1 MRHIALVGAS
11 GFIGTRLI
19 DLIGKDNCYNI
30 DKNPSE
36 KYNDITTIQD
46 IRETQLEKVFSDNTK
61 TVILLAAEH
70 RDDVSPIS
78 LYYDVNVNG
87 THHVL
92 DAMDKKGISN
102 IVFISSVAVYGLNK
116 KNPDENF
123 PPDPFSHYGKSKW
136 QAEKILH
143 EWQQKDPS
151 NKSLTIIRSTVA
163 FGEKNQGNVHNL
175 LRQIASGKFLMIG
188 RGENRKSMAYVGN
201 VAAFIKFCL
210 ETKKPGYQVLNYIDK
225 PDLTMNELVLQAEE
239 SLNRKLPSF
248 RLPYWM
254 GLLGSLGF
262 DLATHI
268 TGRKFSISSIRIK
281 KFCATTQFD
290 ATLAYSSGFEAP
302 FTLAEGLDRT
312 LKSEFGEKVNLRGL
326 EYKLKENDEPTIS
339 VKNRQL

>member
-1 MRHIALVGAS
+1 MRQIALVGAS

-19 DLIGKDNCYNI
+19 DLLGKENCYNV

-46 IRETQLEKVFSDNTK
+46 IREKNLEHVLSNSTE

-78 LYYDVNVNG
+78 LYYDVNVIG
-87 THHVL
+87 TQHVL
-92 DAMDKKGISN
+92 DTMDKQGISN
-102 IVFISSVAVYGLNK
+102 IIFISSAAVYGLNK
-116 KNPDENF
+116 KKPDEQF

-136 QAEKILH
+136 QAEKFVR
-143 EWQQKDPS
+143 EWQQKDS
-151 NKSLTIIRSTVA
+151 KNKSLTIIRPTVA

-175 LRQIASGKFLMIG
+175 LRQIASEKFLMIG
-188 RGENRKSMAYVGN
+188 KGENRKSMAYVGN

-210 ETKKPGYQVLNYIDK
+210 ETKKIGLRVLNYTDQ

-248 RLPYWM
+248 RLPYWLGM
-254 GLLGSLGF
+254 LGGLFF
-262 DLATHI
+262 DLISRI
-268 TGRKFSISSIRIK
+268 TGRKLPISSVRIK
-281 KFCATTQFD
+281 KFCATTQID
-290 ATLAYSSGFEAP
+290 ATLAHSSGFIAP

-312 LKSEFGEKVNLRGL
+312 LKSEFGEK
-326 EYKLKENDEPTIS
+326 I
-339 VKNRQL
+339 

>member
-1 MRHIALVGAS
+1 MRHIALIGAS

-19 DLIGKDNCYNI
+19 DLLGKENCYNI

-36 KYNDITTIQD
+36 KYNDVTTIQD
-46 IRETQLEKVFSDNTK
+46 IREKHLEHVLPETTN

-87 THHVL
+87 TRHVL
-92 DAMDKKGISN
+92 DAMDKQGISN
-102 IVFISSVAVYGLNK
+102 IIFISSVAVYGLNK
-116 KNPDENF
+116 KNPDEQF

-136 QAEKILH
+136 QAENVLR
-143 EWQQKDPS
+143 EWQQKNPD

-175 LRQIASGKFLMIG
+175 LRQIASGNFLMIG

-201 VAAFIKFCL
+201 VVAFIKFCL
-210 ETKKPGYQVLNYIDK
+210 DTIKPGFRVLNYIDK

-239 SLNRKLPSF
+239 SLNRKLPSL
-248 RLPYWM
+248 RLPYWL
-254 GLLGSLGF
+254 GLLGGLGF
-262 DLATHI
+262 DLLNRVT
-268 TGRKFSISSIRIK
+268 RKKFPISSVRIK

-290 ATLAYSSGFEAP
+290 ATLAYNTGFKAP

-312 LKSEFGEKVNLRGL
+312 LKSEFGDK
-326 EYKLKENDEPTIS
+326 I
-339 VKNRQL
+339 

>member
-1 MRHIALVGAS
+1 MRQIALVGAS

-19 DLIGKDNCYNI
+19 ELIGKENCYNI

-46 IRETQLEKVFSDNTK
+46 IREKNLENVFPGSTD

-78 LYYDVNVNG
+78 LYYEVNVNG
-87 THHVL
+87 TRHVL
-92 DAMDKKGISN
+92 DAMDKQGISS
-102 IVFISSVAVYGLNK
+102 IIFISSAAVYGLNK
-116 KNPDENF
+116 KNPDEQF

-136 QAEKILH
+136 QAEKVLR
-143 EWQQKDPS
+143 EWQLKDPE
-151 NKSLTIIRSTVA
+151 NKSLTIIRPTVA

-188 RGENRKSMAYVGN
+188 RGKNRKSMAYVGN
-201 VAAFIKFCL
+201 VAAFIKFCI
-210 ETKKPGYQVLNYIDK
+210 ETKKPGLSVLNYTDQ

-239 SLNRKLPSF
+239 SLNRKLPSL
-248 RLPYWM
+248 RLPYWIGM
-254 GLLGSLGF
+254 LGGLIF
-262 DLATHI
+262 DLMSRI
-268 TGRKFSISSIRIK
+268 TGRKFPISSIRIK

-290 ATLAYSSGFEAP
+290 ATLAHSSGFEAP

-312 LKSEFGEKVNLRGL
+312 LKSEFGEKISRNG
-326 EYKLKENDEPTIS
+326 TI
-339 VKNRQL
+339 N

>member
-19 DLIGKDNCYNI
+19 DLIGKENCYNI

-46 IRETQLEKVFSDNTK
+46 IREKHLNFVFTNSTD
-61 TVILLAAEH
+61 TVVLLAAEH

-78 LYYDVNVNG
+78 LYYDVNVSG
-87 THHVL
+87 TRHVL
-92 DAMDKKGISN
+92 DAMDQNGIHN
-102 IVFISSVAVYGLNK
+102 IIFISSVAVYGLNK
-116 KNPDENF
+116 KNPDEQF

-136 QAEKILH
+136 QAEKVLR
-143 EWQQKDPS
+143 EWQQKDS
-151 NKSLTIIRSTVA
+151 KTKSLTIIRSTVA
-163 FGEKNQGNVHNL
+163 FGESNQGNVHNL

-188 RGENRKSMAYVGN
+188 RGQNRKSMAYVGN

-210 ETKKPGYQVLNYIDK
+210 ETKTNGLRILNYTDQ

-239 SLNRKLPSF
+239 SLNRKLPSL

-254 GLLGSLGF
+254 GLTGGLCF
-262 DLATHI
+262 DLLNRI
-268 TGRKFSISSIRIK
+268 TGKKFPITSVRIR

-290 ATLAYSSGFEAP
+290 ASLAHSSGFVP
-302 FTLAEGLDRT
+302 PYTLAEGLDRT
-312 LKSEFGEKVNLRGL
+312 LKSEFGEKIR
-326 EYKLKENDEPTIS
+326 
-339 VKNRQL
+339 